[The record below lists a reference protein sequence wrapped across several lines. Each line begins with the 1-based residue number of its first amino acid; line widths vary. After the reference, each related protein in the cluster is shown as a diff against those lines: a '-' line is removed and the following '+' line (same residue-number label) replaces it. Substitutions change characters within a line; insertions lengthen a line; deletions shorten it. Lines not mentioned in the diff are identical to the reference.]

1 MARLLKYNKENG
13 YVMKREKIAYV
24 DYLHYD
30 GERKNFYGDMGY
42 SFNEEKDSRVRIED
56 IANVKASLNEYINS
70 DDASENCDTLD
81 DEGGFSVFI
90 VHTAVV
96 EMEDEYDSLW
106 SADLLQETDKPVA
119 VYACASESVAR
130 SAVEKEFAGEKVEFH
145 FRDDYGIFG

>member
-1 MARLLKYNKENG
+1 
-13 YVMKREKIAYV
+13 MKRAKIAYI

-42 SFNEEKDSRVRIED
+42 AFNDEKDSRVPINEVD
-56 IANVKASLNEYINS
+56 SVKANLNEYINS
-70 DDASENCDTLD
+70 DDANENCDTLD

-90 VHTAVV
+90 VRTAVV
-96 EMEDEYDSLW
+96 EMEDEYDNLW

-130 SAVEKEFAGEKVEFH
+130 TAVGKEFAGEKVEFH